1 MPDDRAVVGQD
12 FPQPAMHRNTVHFLL
27 GSCYTSLQACRHL
40 ALKRYY
46 RTFPFM
52 ELTWPVL
59 SAVLSL
65 QMAGTE
71 MGVTEPETTFSACYG
86 AAFLM
91 WHPYKY
97 ASMLAEKVAKHGTQC
112 WLVNTGWVGGAYG
125 VGKRMSIKHTRALI
139 DSIHSGELA
148 SSPIATTKYFNL
160 KYPTK
165 CAAVPVE
172 ILSPEAGWADKAA
185 FDAKLK
191 DLAGKFNKAM
201 EKFKDGEKYVGVEMA
216 KKIISGGPQV

>member
-1 MPDDRAVVGQD
+1 MIGRWWARISPNL
-12 FPQPAMHRNTVHFLL
+12 PCTVIEYTSLL
-27 GSCYTSLQACRHL
+27 GSCYTSLQACKHL
-40 ALKRYY
+40 ALRYY

-59 SAVLSL
+59 SVLSL